1 MRKSLAYTSVLLR
14 ILLSI
19 MDVGF
24 ELIMI
29 RKIFHYLVTSLPN
42 SYGLSDAGMS
52 DPGLPD
58 ARLSDAGQALPRIV
72 VLAAHAPMAKRPG
85 QLPALV
91 SLDCSFHDLFLIL
104 LVVSECLTDPYLL
117 SSPTLF

>member
-1 MRKSLAYTSVLLR
+1 
-14 ILLSI
+14 
-19 MDVGF
+19 
-24 ELIMI
+24 
-29 RKIFHYLVTSLPN
+29 
-42 SYGLSDAGMS
+42 MS

-91 SLDCSFHDLFLIL
+91 SLDCSFHDPFHLISC
-104 LVVSECLTDPYLL
+104 VGVSN
-117 SSPTLF
+117 